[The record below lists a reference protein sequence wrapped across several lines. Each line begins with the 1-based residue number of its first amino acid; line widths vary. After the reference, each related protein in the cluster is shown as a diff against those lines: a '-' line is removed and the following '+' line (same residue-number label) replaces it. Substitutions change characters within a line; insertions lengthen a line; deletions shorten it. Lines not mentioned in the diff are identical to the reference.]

1 VLKVPAPGDLTLT
14 ESSPPARPRKRPS
27 SALVAVIALFLVA
40 TGFLALLVLVV
51 VPWANAAGG
60 CGGG

>member
-1 VLKVPAPGDLTLT
+1 MLNVSVPGETGLA

-27 SALVAVIALFLVA
+27 SGLGFVIALLLVA
-40 TGFLALLVLVV
+40 AGFVAFLVLVV
-51 VPWANAAGG
+51 GPWANAAGG